1 MTELL
6 DGKRILVTGA
16 ARGIGFGIASA
27 ISEAGARVAIND
39 LTAAA
44 AEDAASSIRASGREA
59 HAAPGDISVRN
70 DASKVVEQ
78 AAEDLGGLDGLVNN
92 AGIVR
97 FGTLDTTPD
106 EDWDETLRVNFAG
119 VAYMC
124 KSALVHLTESR
135 GTIVNIA
142 SIAADQPSI
151 TVGSYSASKAAV
163 LSLTR
168 QLAVDWGP
176 LGIRSNAISPGLISG
191 TEMTNLADQHSEV
204 ASGRDQIVPLRRTG
218 RPSDVANAAVFL
230 LSDLSTYITGQQL
243 LVDGGLS
250 VSLLEFVPRTD
261 EQDRHRQSDPPA
273 VKVMNP
279 D

>member
-27 ISEAGARVAIND
+27 ISQAGARIAIND
-39 LTAAA
+39 LTDEAT
-44 AEDAASSIRASGREA
+44 EDAVSSIRAAGGEA
-59 HAAPGDISVRN
+59 HAAPGDISVRKE
-70 DASKVVEQ
+70 ASRIVEE
-78 AAEDLGGLDGLVNN
+78 AAQGLGGLDGLVNN

-106 EDWDETLRVNFAG
+106 EDWDATLRVNFAG

-124 KSALVHLTESR
+124 KSALGHLTESR

-163 LSLTR
+163 LALTR

-191 TEMTNLADQHSEV
+191 TEMTNLADQNSEV

-261 EQDRHRQSDPPA
+261 EQDRHRQSDPP
-273 VKVMNP
+273 V
-279 D
+279 